1 MIKLLFCLY
10 SIRAAKLRFFSHI
23 LSLEANKNDY
33 LILKTPR
40 HRYTDMKKRQ
50 SKPVETIPAMEGY
63 EAELRTIGMLKANIV
78 AMLVLV
84 LLGLLG
90 WAAMYAIWGGFS
102 LGNPWNGMLF
112 IVGFWVGVAVH
123 ELIHGFTWMWVT
135 HSSFR
140 HLRFGLL
147 RGGVY
152 CHIDVPMSKRKYVVG
167 ALMPLLLLGILPFL
181 LSFATQSLW
190 LMLFG
195 VIFIGCAMGDVLIVW
210 AIRKES
216 SDTLVYDHPSEPG
229 CVVYKR
235 DKNEECG

>member
-1 MIKLLFCLY
+1 
-10 SIRAAKLRFFSHI
+10 
-23 LSLEANKNDY
+23 
-33 LILKTPR
+33 
-40 HRYTDMKKRQ
+40 MKKERR
-50 SKPVETIPAMEGY
+50 KTVETIPEIEGY
-63 EAELRTIGMLKANIV
+63 NIELRTIGMLKANIV
-78 AMLVLV
+78 AIVVMA
-84 LLGLLG
+84 LLGVLG
-90 WAAMYAIWGGFS
+90 LMAMYAIWGDFS

-112 IVGFWVGVAVH
+112 IIGFWVGVAVH

-181 LSFATQSLW
+181 LSFATHSLW

-210 AIRKES
+210 AIRHDS
-216 SDTLVYDHPSEPG
+216 ADTLVYDHPSEAG
-229 CVVYKR
+229 CVVYR
-235 DKNEECG
+235 PIQND